1 MTATTR
7 RVPVFVL
14 AVIAAVG
21 LLGIPVGPTAPPEVR
36 AALPDLTVV
45 SAARY
50 DVQPDQRRVR
60 VTVDLTLTNR
70 LKDTATRLF
79 YFDHALFDV
88 LPGASG
94 FKVTTEASG
103 TPTVRALATTKDY
116 TRLRIDLGS
125 RLRSGKSAIYRLTFD
140 LKDPGGAP
148 TRDLRIGDSLV
159 SFPVWSFA
167 SDDTPGSSVVVVFP
181 AGYEVAVEAGKIPA
195 PTTGADGR
203 TIFRTGT
210 LAKPLDFF
218 AYLVADRPGAY
229 QDTTISTDV
238 LDAPVEVLVRAW
250 SDDAAWSERVG
261 DLVERA
267 LPAMGDR
274 IGLPWPAYDPPLTV
288 REAVSR
294 STGGYAGLF
303 DPREGRV
310 DIAYY
315 ADDFV
320 ILHEAAHAWF
330 NGSLLADRWASEA
343 FASYYGSAAAFDLEL
358 KVATDVLTD
367 ELQASRIALN
377 DWGPVGSEAVA
388 AEDYAYAAALE
399 VARLIAA
406 RAGGD
411 GLRAVWADAAAGVG
425 AYQPL
430 GGGTETVEGPPDWRG
445 LLDLLEARTAATY
458 DDLWRT
464 WIARPTDLPL
474 LDARAEARARFA
486 AIRTQ
491 AADWRLPEPIR
502 DALRAWQFDDAMVLL
517 DGAGAA
523 LEARAEVEAAA
534 DAAGLVP
541 PASLRSAFEDSD
553 GFEDAAVEAR
563 AELDTIARYEAAVA
577 LRPGEVTPLIALG
590 LWGETPELELTAA
603 RAAFARGDLQAAQ
616 ESSGTAAAVWGG
628 AASLGQD
635 RALSIAA
642 IVLALVMLIALAITN
657 VTRRRR
663 RVTMQATRIR
673 G

>member
-1 MTATTR
+1 
-7 RVPVFVL
+7 
-14 AVIAAVG
+14 
-21 LLGIPVGPTAPPEVR
+21 
-36 AALPDLTVV
+36 
-45 SAARY
+45 
-50 DVQPDQRRVR
+50 
-60 VTVDLTLTNR
+60 
-70 LKDTATRLF
+70 
-79 YFDHALFDV
+79 
-88 LPGASG
+88 
-94 FKVTTEASG
+94 
-103 TPTVRALATTKDY
+103 
-116 TRLRIDLGS
+116 
-125 RLRSGKSAIYRLTFD
+125 
-140 LKDPGGAP
+140 
-148 TRDLRIGDSLV
+148 
-159 SFPVWSFA
+159 
-167 SDDTPGSSVVVVFP
+167 
-181 AGYEVAVEAGKIPA
+181 
-195 PTTGADGR
+195 
-203 TIFRTGT
+203 
-210 LAKPLDFF
+210 
-218 AYLVADRPGAY
+218 
-229 QDTTISTDV
+229 
-238 LDAPVEVLVRAW
+238 
-250 SDDAAWSERVG
+250 
-261 DLVERA
+261 
-267 LPAMGDR
+267 MGDR

-320 ILHEAAHAWF
+320 VLHEAAHAWF

-343 FASYYGSAAAFDLEL
+343 FASYYGSAAAFDLGL
-358 KVATDVLTD
+358 KVTTDVLTD

-388 AEDYAYAAALE
+388 VEDYAYAAALE

-430 GGGTETVEGPPDWRG
+430 GGGTETVDGPPDWRG
-445 LLDLLEARTAATY
+445 LLDLLEARTDATY

-491 AADWRLPEPIR
+491 AADWRLPRADPRRAPGVAVRRR
-502 DALRAWQFDDAMVLL
+502 DAAARWRRRRAR
-517 DGAGAA
+517 
-523 LEARAEVEAAA
+523 ARAEVEAAA

-541 PASLRSAFEDSD
+541 PASLRSAFEDND
-553 GFEDAAVEAR
+553 GFEDAAVEAT

-616 ESSGTAAAVWGG
+616 EASGTAAAVWGG

-642 IVLALVMLIALAITN
+642 IILALVMLIALVITN